1 MVSLEEL
8 SDIMPDMG
16 FRDNVMGPQPIAHRK
31 TIPEDVLDAVTHILD
46 LLAGGK
52 GVEVSALA
60 VDSARDEVASLAAVI
75 KPGIY
80 SEKNIVATARTNDHY
95 WIKAKLTGPDAKP
108 FTLQLRIGASGDRL
122 MIWEATNLS
131 DVRSG
136 FTK

>member
-1 MVSLEEL
+1 
-8 SDIMPDMG
+8 MPDMG

-31 TIPEDVLDAVTHILD
+31 AIPESVLDAVRNILD
-46 LLAGGK
+46 LLASGK
-52 GVEVSALA
+52 RAEVSTMA
-60 VDSARDEVASLAAVI
+60 VDSAKDEVASLAAAI

-80 SEKNIVATARTNDHY
+80 NDRSIVGTARTNDHY

-108 FTLQLRIGASGDRL
+108 FTLQLRMGPSGGRL

>member
-1 MVSLEEL
+1 
-8 SDIMPDMG
+8 MPDMG
-16 FRDNVMGPQPIAHRK
+16 FKENVMGPQPIAHRK
-31 TIPEDVLDAVTHILD
+31 EIPQNVLEMALRVLD
-46 LLAGGK
+46 LLTMGK
-52 GVEVSALA
+52 GAEASSMA
-60 VDSARDEVASLAAVI
+60 VDAAKDEIASAAAAV

-80 SEKNIVATARTNDHY
+80 NDKSIVGTARTNEHY

-108 FTLQLRIGASGDRL
+108 FTLQLRLGPHAGRL